1 MNLYKI
7 SQSINNGY
15 DTFSSAV
22 VAATTLERAK
32 SIHPRGR
39 VWNSAP
45 KDKPLNLDGDFMM
58 GWEFGS
64 RDRFDSEWADHPG
77 DVDVVLI
84 GTATAGTIEGVIVAS
99 YHAG

>member
-1 MNLYKI
+1 MNLYLI
-7 SQSINNGY
+7 SQRINTGY

-32 SIHPRGR
+32 NIHPRGM
-39 VWNSAP
+39 VWDSVPPDERTYN
-45 KDKPLNLDGDFMM
+45 DGTAMD

-64 RDRFDSEWADHPG
+64 VDEFDREWADEPTE
-77 DVDVVLI
+77 VDVVLI
-84 GTATAGTIEGVIVAS
+84 GTATAGTPEGVMLAS

>member
-7 SQSINNGY
+7 SQSINAGY

-22 VAATTLERAK
+22 VAAPTLERARN
-32 SIHPRGR
+32 INPRGV
-39 VWNSAP
+39 VWDSAP
-45 KDKPLNLDGDFMM
+45 PDERTYEDGTAMN

-64 RDRFDSEWADHPG
+64 GEEFCHEWANEPTE
-77 DVDVVLI
+77 VDVVLI
-84 GTATAGTIEGVIVAS
+84 GTATAGTLEGVIVAS

>member
-7 SQSINNGY
+7 SQSLNTGY

-32 SIHPRGR
+32 NIHPRGW
-39 VWNSAP
+39 VWRSVP
-45 KDKPLNLDGDFMM
+45 KDKPLNLNGDFMM

-64 RDRFDSEWADHPG
+64 HERFYSEWADYPSQ
-77 DVDVVLI
+77 VDAVLI
-84 GTATAGTIEGVIVAS
+84 GTATAGTPEGVIIAS

>member
-7 SQSINNGY
+7 SQSINTGY

-39 VWNSAP
+39 VWDSSPPDERTRN
-45 KDKPLNLDGDFMM
+45 DGTAMD

-64 RDRFDSEWADHPG
+64 ADEFDREWANYPSE
-77 DVDVVLI
+77 VDVVLI
-84 GTATAGTIEGVIVAS
+84 GTATAGTLEGVIVAS
-99 YHAG
+99 FHAG